1 MWSMPQS
8 VLRVVAVII
17 AVCAVG
23 GFALGLRN
31 VPDRARLPGESA
43 DGAAA
48 ALQATD
54 ATPVGE
60 LLVTDPP
67 PPPPEEKADEQPE
80 EKSEEVR
87 AAEMAKLE
95 EAAKAIAAAKA
106 PPPVKAAPPPAE
118 DKVGDLLDGLTPP
131 PEQPPY

>member
-1 MWSMPQS
+1 MPHS

-17 AVCAVG
+17 GICAVG
-23 GFALGLRN
+23 GFALGVRN
-31 VPDRARLPGESA
+31 VPDKARLPGESA
-43 DGAAA
+43 GGSSS
-48 ALQATD
+48 ALQAAD

-67 PPPPEEKADEQPE
+67 PPPPEEKTE
-80 EKSEEVR
+80 EEAAEKTEEVR

-95 EAAKAIAAAKA
+95 AEAKAVAAARAVAA
-106 PPPVKAAPPPAE
+106 PKAAPPE
-118 DKVGDLLDGLTPP
+118 DKVGDLIETLPPP

>member
-8 VLRVVAVII
+8 VVRVVAVII
-17 AVCAVG
+17 AVCAVS

-31 VPDRARLPGESA
+31 VPDKPRLPGESA
-43 DGAAA
+43 GGASS
-48 ALQATD
+48 ALEATD
-54 ATPVGE
+54 AQPVGE

-67 PPPPEEKADEQPE
+67 PPPEEKADEE
-80 EKSEEVR
+80 DTTEKTEEVR

-95 EAAKAIAAAKA
+95 AQAKALAAAKTA
-106 PPPVKAAPPPAE
+106 AAPKASPPE
-118 DKVGDLLDGLTPP
+118 DKVGDLIDALPPP